1 MIRIHENYA
10 ESLKKT
16 LSFIMM
22 KMGTSRLSRV
32 YHSIFVKQYRFHA
45 VEAIPVDG
53 EVSLSISQKENHV
66 VFQISDNGPGI
77 KERNH
82 HVIFK
87 PGFTL
92 KYDQAGNP
100 SSGIGLS
107 YVKDTAEKLGG
118 SVEMQSVPN
127 KQTTF
132 TLTIPMDQVSR
143 KEGIGR

>member
-1 MIRIHENYA
+1 MYTIL
-10 ESLKKT
+10 SL
-16 LSFIMM
+16 LNNIVSN
-22 KMGTSRLSRV
+22 
-32 YHSIFVKQYRFHA
+32 A
-45 VEAIPVDG
+45 VEAIPVNG
-53 EVSLSISQKENHV
+53 EVSLSISRKENDV
-66 VFQISDNGPGI
+66 IFQISDNGPGI

-118 SVEMQSVPN
+118 SVEMKSIPN
-127 KQTTF
+127 QQTMF
-132 TLTIPMDQVSR
+132 TLTIPIDQVSR
-143 KEGIGR
+143 KEGNGR